1 MTSNRWPVI
10 VVVPVLIVD
19 SVSYV
24 VVEMEFFTEV
34 NEETVSVV
42 VEAGV
47 DVAACWPVDV
57 VAVVFRLRLR

>member
-1 MTSNRWPVI
+1 MVVAPVS
-10 VVVPVLIVD
+10 V
-19 SVSYV
+19 VSYM
-24 VVEMEFFTEV
+24 VVEMEFFVSSEV